1 MVAVYTLCKKLI
13 DLGKTD
19 GLLAKMDV
27 YLANDRLTAD
37 EYAEL
42 PACWR
47 HNKSRLNGRRE

>member
-1 MVAVYTLCKKLI
+1 MTAVYTLCKKLI

-27 YLANDRLTAD
+27 YLANDRMTAD

-42 PACWR
+42 A
-47 HNKSRLNGRRE
+47 SMLEA

>member
-27 YLANDRLTAD
+27 YLANDRLTSD

-42 PACWR
+42 A
-47 HNKSRLNGRRE
+47 SLLEA

>member
-1 MVAVYTLCKKLI
+1 MTAVCTLCKKLI

-42 PACWR
+42 ADM
-47 HNKSRLNGRRE
+47 LET